1 MTAHEQLLEQK
12 LGHARQVLA
21 KLDEQKK
28 LLAHYE
34 QRFPHMPQ
42 FAQAQRQ
49 SVRASM
55 HHLEDAILDI
65 QKFKGEMA

>member
-1 MTAHEQLLEQK
+1 MTTLLEQK
-12 LGHARQVLA
+12 LEHARKILA

-42 FAQAQRQ
+42 FAQEQRQ
-49 SVRASM
+49 SVRISM

>member
-1 MTAHEQLLEQK
+1 MTTLLEQK
-12 LGHARQVLA
+12 LEHARKILA

-42 FAQAQRQ
+42 FAQEQRQ
-49 SVRASM
+49 SVRISM
-55 HHLEDAILDI
+55 HHLEDAI
-65 QKFKGEMA
+65 

>member
-1 MTAHEQLLEQK
+1 MTTLEQK
-12 LGHARQVLA
+12 LEHAKKVLA

-42 FAQAQRQ
+42 FAQEQRQ

-65 QKFKGEMA
+65 QQFKGEMA

>member
-1 MTAHEQLLEQK
+1 MTATEQLEQK
-12 LGHARQVLA
+12 LDHAKRVLA
-21 KLDEQKK
+21 KLDGQKK
-28 LLAHYE
+28 LLDHYE

-42 FAQAQRQ
+42 FAQQQRQ
-49 SVRASM
+49 SVRSSM